1 MFVHQTLYITW
12 LVLGYFVCHSGAIL
26 RTYNLTV
33 HSDIRAPD
41 GVKREVY
48 LINGQQPGPLIEA
61 DEGDDLEIFV
71 KNLLPVDATLHWHG
85 LLQRG
90 TPDMDGVP
98 GVTQYPIPPGGN
110 FTYQFSVKDEYGFYW
125 YHSHVKAYYNDGLRG
140 PLFIRPSPSR
150 PRPFEKLAHCP
161 HEREILLQAE
171 SDALSVLLN
180 DWTHEVSDTI
190 YNRFFKTGA
199 FPNCVDSILAN
210 GFGRVECLPEYMLQ
224 AGPGLGQGDMEQTSS
239 SVMTMPMAKQMESDI
254 NMDKSVTSQIP
265 IRSTAMGSTKDMT
278 MHTSSSMSPMQTPSP
293 STSGMPMSA
302 SMDMPG
308 MAPSMTSL
316 GPRGCMPPM
325 MFKPGFN
332 ASSLPPETCTNT
344 SSLLL
349 NIPANRTNGWL
360 ALNLVNSGAVSRLRV
375 SLDAHTMFVY
385 AADGLYVE
393 MQEVKVLEIEIG
405 QRYSV
410 MILLDQTPGNYYL
423 RFATYPEG
431 DMQQVLEGQA
441 IVSYNNSMTH
451 SKAQMNVTDDPSN
464 VWMLTNGSA
473 KSDASVINPQLL
485 SPFTPTNPPSGPAHQ
500 THNFMINQTGIV
512 TWVLNDAP
520 FSDPKIP
527 IIQGNVSDGWLAK
540 TTIHMPFNSTID
552 IIMRIANNSM
562 DMSTIA
568 DMKCSLE
575 MGHPIHLHGH
585 KFWVLGS
592 GTGSFPYSSATD
604 APEPLLN
611 LRNPPYR
618 DTTNLPA
625 SGWAVIRYVT
635 DNPGAWI
642 LHCHIQWHMLSG
654 MELVLVEGQDQLPA
668 LIRSI

>member
-1 MFVHQTLYITW
+1 MFACQPLYITW
-12 LVLGYFVCHSGAIL
+12 LLFGYFACCSGAIL
-26 RTYNLTV
+26 RTYNLTL

-85 LLQRG
+85 ILQRG

-110 FTYQFSVKDEYGFYW
+110 FTYKFSVKDEYGFYW

-140 PLFIRPSPSR
+140 PLFIRPSSSR
-150 PRPFEKLAHCP
+150 PRPFEALAHCP
-161 HEREILLQAE
+161 QDREILLQAE
-171 SDALSVLLN
+171 KDAQSILLN
-180 DWTHEVSDTI
+180 DWTHDVSDTI
-190 YNRFFKTGA
+190 YNRYFETGA
-199 FPNCVDSILAN
+199 FPHCVDSILAN

-224 AGPGLGQGDMEQTSS
+224 AGPGLGLGNMDKASS
-239 SVMTMPMAKQMESDI
+239 SVMTMPMAEQTETDM
-254 NMDKSVTSQIP
+254 NMDI
-265 IRSTAMGSTKDMT
+265 A
-278 MHTSSSMSPMQTPSP
+278 MHTSSSMSVIQSPSP
-293 STSGMPMSA
+293 STSGTPMSA

-325 MFKPGFN
+325 MFKPGYN

-344 SSLLL
+344 SSPLL
-349 NIPANRTNGWL
+349 NIPANHTNGWL
-360 ALNLVNSGAVSRLRV
+360 ALNLVNSGAVSKLRV

-410 MILLDQTPGNYYL
+410 MIRLDQTPGNYYL

-431 DMQQVLEGQA
+431 DMQQVLEGRA
-441 IVSYNNSMTH
+441 IVSYNECMIN
-451 SKAQMNVTDDPSN
+451 SKAQMNVTDGPSN
-464 VWMLTNGSA
+464 VWMLLNGSA
-473 KSDASVINPQLL
+473 KSDAYVINPQLL
-485 SPFTPTNPPSGPAHQ
+485 SPFTPTSPPPGPAHQ
-500 THNFMINQTGIV
+500 THNFLINQTGVV

-520 FSDPKIP
+520 YSDPRIP
-527 IIQGNVSDGWLAK
+527 IVQGKVSDGWLAK

-562 DMSTIA
+562 DV
-568 DMKCSLE
+568 
-575 MGHPIHLHGH
+575 MGHPMHLHGH

-592 GTGSFPYSSATD
+592 GTGSFPYTSATD

-625 SGWAVIRYVT
+625 SGWAVIRYAT

-668 LIRSI
+668 LIQSA